1 MAHHRKCALMVLAF
15 ALCFPPSIGQSD
27 VSFRDPMNKKE
38 ELVEA
43 GFETSSGH
51 AVDTSGAPQHAAT
64 SSLGTNSSDRRSGPV
79 HWAVIA
85 LVTLLGWTV
94 LSVAWLF
101 FDAKRRRRLN
111 PTCYGRLSTSYV
123 MRTGFGE
130 VPALSN
136 EINRK
141 AVSVERERSAS
152 EEKEEVAKLRG
163 RVIWAIKEEVL
174 TCLGRSIFHEGWRS
188 VRTADEAGSALV
200 VQVRV
205 FLWRVEGI

>member
-1 MAHHRKCALMVLAF
+1 
-15 ALCFPPSIGQSD
+15 
-27 VSFRDPMNKKE
+27 
-38 ELVEA
+38 
-43 GFETSSGH
+43 
-51 AVDTSGAPQHAAT
+51 
-64 SSLGTNSSDRRSGPV
+64 
-79 HWAVIA
+79 
-85 LVTLLGWTV
+85 
-94 LSVAWLF
+94 
-101 FDAKRRRRLN
+101 
-111 PTCYGRLSTSYV
+111 